1 MLEKE
6 LQKYAEPY
14 RLCVV
19 ASKVPRK
26 DGVIVNQV
34 NFFYDDKPEE
44 FVNIPSDVFDIE
56 NLQKSGNLN
65 EIAKVR
71 FSPGVDIDTLDR
83 VQDSLI
89 RIMPYDDEDSQFT
102 PEPTVEPTAEPTP
115 ESTSEPISVSNNK

>member
-6 LQKYAEPY
+6 LLKYAEPY
-14 RLCVV
+14 RRCVV

-34 NFFYDDKPEE
+34 KFYYDDKPEE
-44 FVNIPSDVFDIE
+44 FVNIPSDVFDID

-71 FSPGVDIDTLDR
+71 FSPGVDIDILDR
-83 VQDSLI
+83 AQDSFI
-89 RIMPYDDEDSQFT
+89 YHMPDDDL
-102 PEPTVEPTAEPTP
+102 EPTSEPTP
-115 ESTSEPISVSNNK
+115 EPIPEPTPEPNNK